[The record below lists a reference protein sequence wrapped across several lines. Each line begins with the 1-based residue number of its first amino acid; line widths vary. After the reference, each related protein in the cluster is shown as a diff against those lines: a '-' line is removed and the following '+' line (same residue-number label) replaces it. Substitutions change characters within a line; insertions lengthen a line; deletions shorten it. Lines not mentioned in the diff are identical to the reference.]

1 MDLFRC
7 VPWERTSNPCPG
19 CFLTYPPSAWSWSR
33 QWEGAAA
40 KSQAGRCQRRGT
52 SLEARSGA
60 LTAQGSLPITQI
72 PYPGPVGFALRV
84 RSASLRGYTCFLL
97 GLWPLL
103 STSRWNF
110 LWTLL
115 YLNSPMNSER
125 IAGRLLCNSVTK
137 YSGIES
143 WFSQAI
149 PEMTVYLVRLGMTLG
164 GLNFFVVSLFDLKST
179 WLQAN
184 LFVIH
189 MCIYIYVCVYVLDVQ
204 SCPTLCNPLHC
215 SLPGS
220 SVHGILQARILGIL
234 PFPYTTNIFPDVEKN
249 FSYIL

>member
-149 PEMTVYLVRLGMTLG
+149 PEMTLFGEVGNDTRRPKFLCSQFIWFEKYLTSSKPVCYTY
-164 GLNFFVVSLFDLKST
+164 V
-179 WLQAN
+179 
-184 LFVIH
+184 
-189 MCIYIYVCVYVLDVQ
+189 YIYMCVCM
-204 SCPTLCNPLHC
+204 C
-215 SLPGS
+215 
-220 SVHGILQARILGIL
+220 
-234 PFPYTTNIFPDVEKN
+234 
-249 FSYIL
+249 